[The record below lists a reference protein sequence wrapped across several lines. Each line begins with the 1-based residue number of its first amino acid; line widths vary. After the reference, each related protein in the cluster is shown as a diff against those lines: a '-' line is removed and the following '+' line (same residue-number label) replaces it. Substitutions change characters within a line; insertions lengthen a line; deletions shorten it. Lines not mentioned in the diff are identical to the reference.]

1 MSPDYFIAINL
12 KHFSIPPLPLHG
24 SAYVVGQVPSVP
36 STLTIPPLHHPH
48 HINPQNPPQIPHHE
62 LVDYYDYGRDKS
74 KYLSTHHEYRDRSP
88 EFRNR
93 ERHRSP
99 YERDRYYKD
108 KYYNRSSSPGY
119 VYRESPGKERDT
131 ISARRTSRDYNQPF
145 DTHDRT
151 NKFNRYNS
159 GSDHDLELSEE
170 EVEEEV
176 EVTATESEEEE
187 EKLENKDNSAHKNK
201 STETGKIKAL
211 IIF

>member
-1 MSPDYFIAINL
+1 M
-12 KHFSIPPLPLHG
+12 HG
-24 SAYVVGQVPSVP
+24 SAYVSGQALSVP

-62 LVDYYDYGRDKS
+62 LVNYYDYGRDKN
-74 KYLSTHHEYRDRSP
+74 KYLSTHEYRDRSP

-119 VYRESPGKERDT
+119 VYRGSPGKERDA

-145 DTHDRT
+145 DTHDRK
-151 NKFNRYNS
+151 NKFTRNDS
-159 GSDHDLELSEE
+159 GSDHDFESSEE

-187 EKLENKDNSAHKNK
+187 EKQENNSANENEI
-201 STETGKIKAL
+201 TETGKIMCL
-211 IIF
+211 INY